1 LANRIESIP
10 EEVRMFSRLRRPSP
24 ATVISLIALFVAL
37 GGTAYALKLGRHSV
51 GTRQLKFKSVGTK
64 QLKNNAVSGAK
75 VQDQTLD
82 GSDINQATL
91 TKVPG
96 TVKPFTAALAANQS
110 LNSTINGVTLTETAN
125 GSGGCTAVQ
134 LTVPKAGSA
143 IAGNNA
149 TSSSLTS
156 MAPDDTFIA
165 GILNGDDLGQLAFT
179 PSDGIGGAT
188 FFIAMNESGGRC
200 QVTGFAAG

>member
-1 LANRIESIP
+1 MPR
-10 EEVRMFSRLRRPSP
+10 RLRRPSP
-24 ATVISLIALFVAL
+24 ATAISLIALFVAL

-64 QLKNNAVSGAK
+64 QLKNNAVNSAK

-96 TVKPFTAALAANQS
+96 TVKPFTAALAADQS

-125 GSGGCTAVQ
+125 GSGACTAIR
-134 LTVPKAGSA
+134 LTAPKVGSA
-143 IAGNNA
+143 IAGNNQ
-149 TSSSLTS
+149 TSGSISDLPAGT
-156 MAPDDTFIA
+156 AFIS
-165 GILNGDDLGQLAFT
+165 GLLSGDNVGQVAFT
-179 PSDGIGGAT
+179 SNDGSVGVSFFVALNNSGAT
-188 FFIAMNESGGRC
+188 C
-200 QVTGFAAG
+200 LVTGFAAG